1 MGRNDSR
8 RGRNR
13 NWNNNHGRNEQNQ
26 NNRTQ
31 QSQGRN
37 QNGKKN
43 HNNSNRP
50 GENRRPVF
58 VNTVTQKDIQE
69 NAEAIRAFKAN
80 VLTCEICGQP
90 INDVSSAMAN
100 KGSGNPVHFDCIISK
115 LAETE
120 QVGENEK
127 ITYIGQGR
135 FGVVHFENMHD
146 LRHFQIKKIIEW
158 EERDAARAQ
167 WRDTMAGLYSQT
179 K

>member
-13 NWNNNHGRNEQNQ
+13 NWNNNHGRSEQSSGNHNQ
-26 NNRTQ
+26 Q
-31 QSQGRN
+31 QGRA
-37 QNGKKN
+37 QNGKKG
-43 HNNSNRP
+43 HGSSGRG
-50 GENRRPVF
+50 GEARRPVF

-80 VLTCEICGQP
+80 VVTCEICGEAIP
-90 INDVSSAMAN
+90 DVSTAMAN
-100 KGSGNPVHFDCIISK
+100 RGSGNPVHFDCIISK
-115 LAETE
+115 IAETE
-120 QVGENEK
+120 TLGENEK

-135 FGVVHFENMHD
+135 FGVVHFDNVHD

-158 EERDAARAQ
+158 ESRESERAS
-167 WRDTMAGLYSQT
+167 WRETMAGLYSQT